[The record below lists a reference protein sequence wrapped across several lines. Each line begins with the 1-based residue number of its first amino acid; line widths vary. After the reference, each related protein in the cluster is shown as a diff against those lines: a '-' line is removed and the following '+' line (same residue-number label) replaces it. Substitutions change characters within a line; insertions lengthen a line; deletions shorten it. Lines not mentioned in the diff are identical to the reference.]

1 MSSIDLHVL
10 RRANASV
17 ISQGVVAGARSTD
30 AGMGKALVDIFTDA
44 GFLTEVVTLWAL
56 TLETPKSVDT
66 VSTLAEPW

>member
-30 AGMGKALVDIFTDA
+30 AGMGKALVDIYNRQECP
-44 GFLTEVVTLWAL
+44 GVKIAL
-56 TLETPKSVDT
+56 
-66 VSTLAEPW
+66 

>member
-1 MSSIDLHVL
+1 MNSI
-10 RRANASV
+10 APKKEKK
-17 ISQGVVAGARSTD
+17 
-30 AGMGKALVDIFTDA
+30 KAINSLKRPLLQDEGCRTIGNIPGFLTFTDA